1 MANREGRKTVAAEL
15 PDELYAKLAWAI
27 GKRPE
32 LKRMSDVLRLLLT
45 EGFEQTLGMEYRI
58 EQRKQARAAKK
69 ATA

>member
-15 PDELYAKLAWAI
+15 PVELYDKLFWAI

-45 EGFEQTLGMEYRI
+45 EGFEQTLAMEYRM